1 MFSFF
6 FFFILFFYKFSGQVL
21 DLPVADAR
29 FDGPGKR
36 LSELDVLRERGWSLD
51 VLDLSSQCS

>member
-1 MFSFF
+1 MFV
-6 FFFILFFYKFSGQVL
+6 FFYQFSGQVL

-36 LSELDVLRERGWSLD
+36 LSELDVLRERGRS
-51 VLDLSSQCS
+51 